1 MYGSS
6 HQLNLLGLR
15 PAVRSAELLSSLSDL
30 VQGRLQAESALHP
43 RTESDYSTANGNLG
57 EKEPLIILCA
67 NTSYE

>member
-15 PAVRSAELLSSLSDL
+15 PAVRSAELLPSLSDL

-43 RTESDYSTANGNLG
+43 RTESDYNMDNGN
-57 EKEPLIILCA
+57 
-67 NTSYE
+67 